1 MAVSP
6 VPTSPRSSD
15 AGGGPVI
22 GISSYS
28 EQVSWGSWTQVPA
41 VLLPKAYV
49 AKVEQA
55 GGLAVL
61 LPPRL
66 DASLDY
72 ARTVLSR
79 LDGLILAGGVDVEPA
94 RYGAQRHPAVQASRP
109 DRDAAELALTQ
120 AAIEIDLPL
129 LGICRGMQ
137 LMAVAAGGAL
147 VQHLPDQVG
156 HSGHSPAVA
165 RYGSRPV
172 RIQPESRLESILG
185 SGVQVACYHHQAVL
199 SHPGYQASAWDC
211 EDGIVEAMEDPRGRF
226 RLAVQW
232 HPEATDDPRLF
243 EALIAAAR

>member
-6 VPTSPRSSD
+6 VPTSPRSSNTR
-15 AGGGPVI
+15 PVI

-28 EQVSWGSWTQVPA
+28 ELTSWGPWTQVPA

-49 AKVEQA
+49 AQVEQA

-66 DASLDY
+66 DASPDY

-94 RYGAQRHPAVQASRP
+94 RYGAERHPAVQASRP
-109 DRDAAELALTQ
+109 DRDAAELALAH

-137 LMAVAAGGAL
+137 LMAVAAGGVL
-147 VQHLPDQVG
+147 VQHLPDRVG
-156 HSGHSPAVA
+156 HSGHSPAAA

-172 RIQPESRLESILG
+172 RIEPASRLAASLG
-185 SGVQVACYHHQAVL
+185 ISAVASCYHHQAVL
-199 SHPGYQASAWDC
+199 SHPGYQATAWDC
-211 EDGIVEAMEDPRGRF
+211 EDDIVEAMEDPSGRF

-232 HPEATDDPRLF
+232 HPEAGDDPRLF
-243 EALIAAAR
+243 EALVAAAS